1 MFGSMLWKLSR
12 NVQMLDQKKEIK
24 KKSEE
29 NIISCKKKMMPF
41 RPFHTKLSKKKDC
54 LTFFLCDKRVSEME
68 SCNSYQ

>member
-41 RPFHTKLSKKKDC
+41 RPFHTKLSKKKR
-54 LTFFLCDKRVSEME
+54 TV
-68 SCNSYQ
+68 